1 MALSL
6 TNQKKDMNPN
16 KSKRQAYVL
25 IGVGLLL
32 LVPLVAMQFTNE
44 VNWTLFDFVV
54 MGVLL
59 TLAGL
64 TGEWVLRAVQSPAQR
79 ILLFLIVVGAF
90 LFIWAQLAVGVV
102 DFLPGGS

>member
-1 MALSL
+1 
-6 TNQKKDMNPN
+6 MNLN

-32 LVPLVAMQFTNE
+32 LVPLVAMQFTDE

-59 TLAGL
+59 ALAGL

-79 ILLFLIVVGAF
+79 ILLFLLVACAL